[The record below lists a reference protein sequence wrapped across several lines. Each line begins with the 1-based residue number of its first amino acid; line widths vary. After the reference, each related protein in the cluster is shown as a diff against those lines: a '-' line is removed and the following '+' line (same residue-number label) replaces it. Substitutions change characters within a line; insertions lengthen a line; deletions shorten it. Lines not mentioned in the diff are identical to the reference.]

1 MGTQDFTYLSVR
13 PDQGIVFPSVNYIR
27 NTITKAGVK
36 QGQSIMPVVI
46 DCSKISQTDFTAAE
60 GFKAMLKDFSLRSQP
75 VYWLTPDPEVAR
87 IIKVIV
93 GATFKEID
101 SLAQITQPEV
111 EVLVGVDHTSRTT
124 SPCHDNTSPVWDEGN

>member
-1 MGTQDFTYLSVR
+1 MGEVVNTQGLTYLSVK

-27 NTITKAGVK
+27 ETWAKAGVR
-36 QGQSIMPVVI
+36 QSSLPVVI

-87 IIKVIV
+87 IIK
-93 GATFKEID
+93 EID

-111 EVLVGVDHTSRTT
+111 EVLVDVAHTSRTT
-124 SPCHDNTSPVWDEGN
+124 SPCHD

>member
-1 MGTQDFTYLSVR
+1 MGVQVEVVNTQGLTYLSVK

-36 QGQSIMPVVI
+36 QGQSRMPVVI

-87 IIKVIV
+87 IIK
-93 GATFKEID
+93 EID

-111 EVLVGVDHTSRTT
+111 EVLVDVAHTSRTT
-124 SPCHDNTSPVWDEGN
+124 SPCHD